1 MRESTAGTVMVFVAA
16 AGFGTIG
23 IFGEIAASINLELAT
38 LLPVRFGIATVV
50 VGTLAG
56 IRGWSY
62 PTTKRD
68 WLVTLSLGVVYTGM
82 TLFYFVALR
91 YLTAGL
97 TTIILYT
104 YPAIVIGLSTV
115 FLNENITYT
124 KIAALTLAMAGV
136 GLVVGTNTAGA
147 DPLGV
152 ALALGAAACYAI
164 YTAGSRH
171 LSSSISPNGLMLG
184 ILVGTTG
191 SMLVFGVL
199 DTGLAVPVGRDE
211 WGVIIGMV
219 VLSTVLPLLLF
230 YEGVSRLEASRV
242 AVISTVE
249 PVVTVTLGATLLDE
263 PLTPFVVAG
272 GILVIGAV
280 LLTQY

>member
-1 MRESTAGTVMVFVAA
+1 MVFVAA

-211 WGVIIGMV
+211 WVVIIGMV

>member
-1 MRESTAGTVMVFVAA
+1 MVFVAA

-23 IFGEIAASINLELAT
+23 IFGEVAASINLELAT

-62 PTTKRD
+62 PATKRD
-68 WLVTLSLGVVYTGM
+68 WLVTLSLGIVYTGM

-104 YPAIVIGLSTV
+104 YPAIVIGLSAV
-115 FLNENITYT
+115 FLNENITYA

-171 LSSSISPNGLMLG
+171 LSSSISPNELMLG

-211 WGVIIGMV
+211 WGVIIGMA

-263 PLTPFVVAG
+263 PLTPFVIAG

>member
-1 MRESTAGTVMVFVAA
+1 MVFVAA

-62 PTTKRD
+62 PATKRD

>member
-1 MRESTAGTVMVFVAA
+1 MVFVAA